1 MERPR
6 AARRWNHRE
15 PTNASRRRW
24 SELRG
29 RLEAKKVSGG
39 LLFLV
44 SAGSFASLKMA
55 NEPGRR
61 FPGSFVVPHVPPY
74 RLTALPPYRLTALP
88 PYRCT
93 QLARF
98 RLPAISPSAL
108 AAVWISGREWK
119 PLLKLGPQ
127 PQSTDAQTYGS
138 LIAAVL

>member
-29 RLEAKKVSGG
+29 RLEAKKVGGG

-88 PYRCT
+88 PYRLTALPLHAARPLPLSRDQT
-93 QLARF
+93 Q
-98 RLPAISPSAL
+98 RL
-108 AAVWISGREWK
+108 GRCLDLWPGVEAT
-119 PLLKLGPQ
+119 LEAGP
-127 PQSTDAQTYGS
+127 PTP
-138 LIAAVL
+138 VH